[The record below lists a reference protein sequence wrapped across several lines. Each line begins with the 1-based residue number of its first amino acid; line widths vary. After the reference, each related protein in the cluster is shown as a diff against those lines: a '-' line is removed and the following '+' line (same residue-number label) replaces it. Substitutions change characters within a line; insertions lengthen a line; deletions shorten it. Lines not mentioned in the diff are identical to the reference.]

1 MRSFLFVPG
10 DSEKKLAKGLATGA
24 DALILDLED
33 SVVADRKPLARE
45 IARGFLDHHAASAAR
60 PHLIVRVNA
69 RDSGLTEADLD
80 AVMPARPDAVMLPK
94 AEGGVDV
101 AYLDAELA
109 RREHAHG
116 TAVGHTR
123 IVVVAT
129 ETAKAIFQLGSYVGA
144 SARLS
149 GLAWGAEDLAAD
161 VGAEAKHD
169 AAGRYI
175 EPFRLVRSL
184 CLFGAVAAGAQPID
198 SVYPA
203 FRDAEGLR
211 RECEDA
217 RRDGF
222 TGKLAIHPAQVEII
236 NDVFTP
242 SAAALAQ
249 ARAVIAAFA
258 ANPGAGAVSLDGRM
272 LDMPHLKLARR
283 LLARADKTPPTLSL
297 SQTGNH

>member
-1 MRSFLFVPG
+1 MRSFLFIPA
-10 DSEKKLAKGLATGA
+10 DSEKKLAKGLESAA

-33 SVVADRKPLARE
+33 SVVTDRKPLART
-45 IARGFLDHHAASAAR
+45 IAHSFLSDHVGKPRR
-60 PHLIVRVNA
+60 PYLIVRVNA

-101 AYLDAELA
+101 RYLDAQLA
-109 RREHAHG
+109 RREQAHG
-116 TAVGHTR
+116 GAIGHTR

-129 ETAKAIFQLGSYVGA
+129 ETAKAMFQLGTYAGA

-149 GLAWGAEDLAAD
+149 GLTWGAEDLAAD
-161 VGAEAKHD
+161 IGAESKHD
-169 AAGRYI
+169 ADGRYI
-175 EPFRLVRSL
+175 EPFRLARSL
-184 CLFGAVAAGAQPID
+184 CLFGAVAAGVQPID

-203 FRDAEGLR
+203 FQDRDGLR
-211 RECEDA
+211 RECEEA

-222 TGKLAIHPAQVEII
+222 TGKMAIHPGQIDII

-242 SAAALAQ
+242 SAAAIAE

-258 ANPGAGAVSLDGRM
+258 ANPTAGAVSLNGRM
-272 LDMPHLKLARR
+272 LDMPHLKLAQR
-283 LLARADKTPPTLSL
+283 LLARVPS
-297 SQTGNH
+297 

>member
-1 MRSFLFVPG
+1 MRSFLFVPA
-10 DSEKKLAKGLATGA
+10 DSEKKLAKGMVAGA

-33 SVVADRKPLARE
+33 SVVADRKPLARD
-45 IARGFLDHHAASAAR
+45 IARDFLDRHVAAAAR
-60 PHLIVRVNA
+60 PYLIVRVNA

-80 AVMPARPDAVMLPK
+80 AVMSARPDAVMLPK
-94 AEGGVDV
+94 AQGGVDV
-101 AYLDAELA
+101 EYLDAQLA
-109 RREHAHG
+109 RRERALG
-116 TAVGHTR
+116 IAVGDVG
-123 IVVVAT
+123 ILVVAT
-129 ETAKAIFQLGSYVGA
+129 ETAKAIFQLGSYAGA
-144 SARLS
+144 SARLG
-149 GLAWGAEDLAAD
+149 GLTWGAEDLAAD
-161 VGAEAKHD
+161 IGAESKHD

-184 CLFGAVAAGAQPID
+184 CLFGAVAAGVQPID

-203 FRDAEGLR
+203 FRDLEGLR
-211 RECEDA
+211 RECEEA

-222 TGKLAIHPAQVEII
+222 TGKMAIHPAQVGII

-242 SAAALAQ
+242 SLAAIAQ

-283 LLARADKTPPTLSL
+283 LLARADLSL
-297 SQTGNH
+297 SRTGSH

>member
-1 MRSFLFVPG
+1 MRSFLFVPA
-10 DSEKKLAKGLATGA
+10 DSENKLAKAMAAGA

-33 SVVADRKPLARE
+33 SVVADRKPLARDV
-45 IARGFLDHHAASAAR
+45 ARDFLDRHVAAAAR
-60 PHLIVRVNA
+60 PGLIVRVNA

-94 AEGGVDV
+94 AEGGPDV
-101 AYLDAELA
+101 EYLDAQLA
-109 RREHAHG
+109 KRERAHG
-116 TAVGHTR
+116 IAAGHVG
-123 IVVVAT
+123 IFVVAT
-129 ETAKAIFQLGSYVGA
+129 ETAKAIFQLGSYAGA
-144 SARLS
+144 SARLG
-149 GLAWGAEDLAAD
+149 GLTWGAEDLAAD
-161 VGAEAKHD
+161 IGAESKHD

-184 CLFGAVAAGAQPID
+184 CLFGAVAAGVQPID

-203 FRDAEGLR
+203 FRDLDGLR
-211 RECEDA
+211 RECEEA

-222 TGKLAIHPAQVEII
+222 TGKMAIHPAQVGII

-242 SAAALAQ
+242 SPAAIAQ

-283 LLARADKTPPTLSL
+283 LLARADLSL
-297 SQTGNH
+297 SRTGNH